1 MLKRLLITGA
11 GGKLGSMLRGRLGHV
26 AETIRLSDVVDLGE
40 AAPHEELVRCRLE
53 DEAAVHEL
61 VKGCDGIVHLG
72 GISVEKAFDPIE
84 AANLR
89 GVYNLYDAARQND
102 LPRILFASSNHTIG
116 YYPQGRQ
123 LEPETPFLPDG
134 LYGVSK
140 IFGEAMAS
148 LYHSKFGQETAI
160 VRIGSCE
167 EKPTNWRML
176 STWLSYGDF
185 VSLIEATFRVPKLGC
200 PVIWGVSANDDSWWD
215 NSHVDFLGWQRRD
228 NAAHYR
234 AEIERDVPRPDP
246 GAAIAKYQGGIF
258 TDEPIHRT

>member
-1 MLKRLLITGA
+1 MMKRLLITGA
-11 GGKLGSMLRGRLGHV
+11 GGKLGSMLRGRLGHL
-26 AETIRLSDVVDLGE
+26 AEIIRLSDVVDMG
-40 AAPHEELVRCRLE
+40 AAAANEEIIRCSLE
-53 DEAAVHEL
+53 DGGAVHAL
-61 VKGCDGIVHLG
+61 VKDCDGIVHLG
-72 GISVEKAFDPIE
+72 GISVEKAYDPIE

-89 GVYNLYDAARQND
+89 GVYNLYEAAR
-102 LPRILFASSNHTIG
+102 LAGMPRILFASSNHTIG
-116 YYPQGRQ
+116 YYRQGEQLSPQ
-123 LEPETPFLPDG
+123 TPFLPDG

-176 STWLSYGDF
+176 STWLSHDDL
-185 VSLIEATFRVPKLGC
+185 VSLVEAVFHAPKLGC

-228 NAAHYR
+228 NAAR
-234 AEIERDVPRPDP
+234 FRTDIERDVPRPDP
-246 GAAIAKYQGGIF
+246 DAAIAKYQGGVFI
-258 TDEPIHRT
+258 DEPIHKN